1 MTGAWLA
8 LIASIAA
15 ASAFV
20 AYWRGVGRTE
30 QKYAEDF
37 DATFEAYAAMKHER
51 DQLAAFAHDLI
62 VEAGLMSPTEREAF
76 AHLMN
81 QLEEA

>member
-8 LIASIAA
+8 LVASVGIC
-15 ASAFV
+15 SAFI

-30 QKYAEDF
+30 ERFAEDF
-37 DATFEAYAAMKHER
+37 DVTLEAYRALKREH

-62 VEAGLMSPTEREAF
+62 AEAGLMSPAEREAF